1 MTQGTAPGAALGQIP
16 VDQAGRW
23 VDRVLR
29 THAALVY
36 LFLYVPIGLV
46 VLFSFNSGDLAG
58 DLRGLSLRW
67 YAHALDDRFAM
78 AALRNSVVV
87 ATWTAILATSLGTI
101 AALALQRTS
110 RAVRA
115 VFYAIT
121 YVAIIIPGI
130 VIGIATLIFFVNM
143 FGWLNPWLDL
153 VWTSLGLS
161 APPTIG
167 TGLHTIVGAHVLFTM
182 AIVMILVRARLEGM
196 DRALTEASFDL
207 FATPLRTF
215 AQVTLPQLWPAIVTG
230 ALLAFTFSFDDFV
243 IASFVAGPG
252 QPTLP
257 MYVFASI
264 RRGITPEINA
274 IASMVLGVTVTA
286 LVIVG
291 VISWRQARHGRSGGG
306 FEIGGIAVAVPVA
319 APVTEERA

>member
-1 MTQGTAPGAALGQIP
+1 VTVTGRPP
-16 VDQAGRW
+16 VDRAGRW
-23 VDRVLR
+23 VDRAFR
-29 THAALVY
+29 TQAILVY

-46 VLFSFNSGDLAG
+46 VLFSFNSGDLTG

-67 YAHALDDRFAM
+67 YAKALDDRFAM
-78 AALRNSVVV
+78 AALGNSVVV
-87 ATWTAILATSLGTI
+87 ATWTAFLATSLGTI
-101 AALALQRTS
+101 AALALQRAP

-115 VFYAIT
+115 VFDAIV

-143 FGWLNPWLDL
+143 FGWVNPWLAYIWSSVGAGD
-153 VWTSLGLS
+153 
-161 APPTIG
+161 APTIR
-167 TGLHTIVGAHVLFTM
+167 TGIHTVVAAHVVFTM
-182 AIVMILVRARLEGM
+182 AIVMVLVRARLAGM
-196 DRALTEASFDL
+196 DRGLTEASFDL
-207 FATPLRTF
+207 YAPPFRTF
-215 AQVTLPQLWPAIVTG
+215 RQITLPQLLPAIVTG
-230 ALLAFTFSFDDFV
+230 ALLAFTFSFDDYI

-274 IASMVLGVTVTA
+274 IASLVLGVTITA

-291 VISWRQARHGRSGGG
+291 VVYRRQARQDRKAADVVA
-306 FEIGGIAVAVPVA
+306 EDDAGIPGLTVA
-319 APVTEERA
+319 EEPG